1 MTTLWFLLGIVTVVE
16 GARRTMNWVEARA
29 HQRMLD
35 AVRRIQLQYGSRAPG
50 GPTDAGSSG
59 DPQAVN
65 PATEA
70 GAERP
75 AGVTA
80 PRAAAAPATQTPV
93 GAVFPLPRPPASTLV
108 DTVAAP
114 DRTVSTKPR
123 RVTVHG

>member
-16 GARRTMNWVEARA
+16 GARRTMNCVEDRAR
-29 HQRMLD
+29 QRMLD
-35 AVRRIQLQYGSRAPG
+35 AVRRIQLQYGSRTPG
-50 GPTDAGSSG
+50 GSTDAGSSG

-65 PATEA
+65 PATVA

-80 PRAAAAPATQTPV
+80 PRVAAAPATQAPV
-93 GAVFPLPRPPASTLV
+93 GAVVPLPRPPVSTLV
-108 DTVAAP
+108 DTASAP
-114 DRTVSTKPR
+114 DRAVSTKPR